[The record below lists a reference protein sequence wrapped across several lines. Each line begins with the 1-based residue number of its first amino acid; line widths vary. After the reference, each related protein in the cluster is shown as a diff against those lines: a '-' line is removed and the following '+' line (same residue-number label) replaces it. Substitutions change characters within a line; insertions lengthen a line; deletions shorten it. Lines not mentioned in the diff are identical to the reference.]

1 MLQLGA
7 IEPATLELLKQLMN
21 LPELKD
27 FSLVVGTALALKY
40 GHRKSID
47 LDLFSSKDFDNE
59 KIAAIIQHHFPN
71 FTYQR
76 LTNPIGVFG
85 FINDIKVD
93 FVKHYRY
100 PVIDTIAVIGGI
112 RIIGDK
118 DIIAMKINAIL
129 RRAVKKDFWD
139 LAELLKHYSL
149 GDCINFCNTKFK
161 NQLLAISIPKA
172 LTYFDDAEESEA
184 PVSLNDQTWDAVK
197 KIIQKSVREY
207 LA

>member
-1 MLQLGA
+1 M
-7 IEPATLELLKQLMN
+7 
-21 LPELKD
+21 
-27 FSLVVGTALALKY
+27 
-40 GHRKSID
+40 
-47 LDLFSSKDFDNE
+47 
-59 KIAAIIQHHFPN
+59 
-71 FTYQR
+71 
-76 LTNPIGVFG
+76 
-85 FINDIKVD
+85 D
-93 FVKHYRY
+93 FVKHYHY

-149 GDCINFCNTKFK
+149 GDCINFYNTKFK

-184 PVSLNDQTWDAVK
+184 PVSLNNQTWDAVK